1 MNDNR
6 TGRELVMTEVL
17 DGLVR
22 TRKAGTFSEDCLGL
36 AMGIFSRLQESG
48 VVTKGSFEDSVWTL
62 TNETDVCRLRFPDDE
77 EAYMAGAGIWTGV
90 PFREYVQ
97 ALKSF
102 LLLQTGS
109 VSLEGLRDQL
119 RELSLLTED
128 PDPLESGFAPS
139 QASLRLLGFLSGGG
153 PVRDHVS
160 SVLEDLIV
168 WKRRDHAR
176 RDLAGFSDYLRFD
189 RELDAFWK
197 SSTEEEKRRFFL
209 IRIWWRLT
217 CILPLRPTELLV
229 TPWDCIRQSDGQYF
243 LTIRRTKLK
252 KRKGSLGYRVVT
264 DYSASSYEVPSA
276 LAEEVLWYKS
286 AVTRALK
293 DGMGI
298 STGDD
303 DNDNDKDKDKD
314 TARFS
319 YLFGGSRPL
328 PYQDARLL
336 LRSFLGDVL
345 GWDDVSAIHLGD
357 TRHLAMIG
365 LIISGGSPVIC
376 RELAGHETVDIASHY
391 YTNTSRIVRSAS
403 YFFTRDRGKACS
415 LVSAPFRMPP
425 EGALLHPVPGGMCG
439 APQILS
445 GDISECM
452 RNIPAGGI
460 PGDCAGCPSFYPD
473 RDHLH
478 RAVSRSGDGI
488 PSDAP
493 FLFAMLDR
501 LRKGQGMDCS
511 FREALAR
518 ELESSGRYF
527 PVRMKDGKEYERT
540 ERTEKGTEDG
550 HGKKT

>member
-1 MNDNR
+1 MYDHG

-22 TRKAGTFSEDCLGL
+22 TRKAGTFSEEVLGQ
-36 AMGIFSRLQESG
+36 AEGIFRRLRERG
-48 VVTKGSFEDSVWTL
+48 VIRGGSFEDSVWAL
-62 TNETDVCRLRFPDDE
+62 TNETDVFRLRFPDDE
-77 EAYMAGAGIWTGV
+77 KAYLAGAGTWTGV
-90 PFREYVQ
+90 PFEGYVQ
-97 ALKSF
+97 AMKAF

-109 VSLEGLRDQL
+109 VSLQGLRDQL
-119 RELSLLTED
+119 HELSLLTMD
-128 PDPLESGFAPS
+128 PDPLESGFEPS
-139 QASLRLLGFLSGGG
+139 PASLRFLGFLSGGH

-160 SVLEDLIV
+160 SGLEDLIV
-168 WKRRDHAR
+168 WKRRGHAR
-176 RDLAGFSDYLRFD
+176 RDLAGLSDYLRFD
-189 RELDAFWK
+189 RELDAFWQG
-197 SSTEEEKRRFFL
+197 STLDEKLRWFL
-209 IRIWWRLT
+209 IRLWWELT
-217 CILPLRPTELLV
+217 CILPMRPTELLV
-229 TPWDCIRQSDGQYF
+229 TPWDCVRHSDGQYF

-264 DYSASSYEVPSA
+264 DYSACTYEVPAA
-276 LAEEVLWYKS
+276 LAEEILWYKVS
-286 AVTRALK
+286 VTAALK
-293 DGMGI
+293 GC
-298 STGDD
+298 S
-303 DNDNDKDKDKD
+303 DKDKDKD
-314 TARFS
+314 KDSSALCLS

-345 GWDDVSAIHLGD
+345 GWEDVSAIHLGD
-357 TRHLAMIG
+357 TRHLSMIG

-376 RELAGHETVDIASHY
+376 RELAGHESVDIASHY

-403 YFFTRDRGKACS
+403 YFFTRDRGKSCS

-425 EGALLHPVPGGMCG
+425 EGASLHPVPGGMCG
-439 APQILS
+439 APQVLS

-540 ERTEKGTEDG
+540 ERTEKGKEDG

>member
-1 MNDNR
+1 MNDRR
-6 TGRELVMTEVL
+6 TGRELVTTEVFV
-17 DGLVR
+17 GLVR
-22 TRKAGTFSEDCLGL
+22 SRRAGTFSGDCSGM
-36 AMGIFSRLQESG
+36 ARGIFSRLREKG
-48 VVTKGSFEDSVWTL
+48 VVTKGSFEDSAWTL
-62 TNETDVCRLRFPDDE
+62 TNETAVCRLRFPDDE
-77 EAYMAGAGIWTGV
+77 AAYTAGAGAWTGV
-90 PFREYVQ
+90 PFSEYVQ
-97 ALKSF
+97 AMKAF
-102 LLLQTGS
+102 LLLQAGS
-109 VSLEGLRDQL
+109 VSLQGLREQL
-119 RELSLLTED
+119 HELSILTAD
-128 PDPLESGFAPS
+128 PDPLESGFEPS
-139 QASLRLLGFLSGGG
+139 AASLRFLGFLSGGH

-160 SVLEDLIV
+160 SGLEDMIV
-168 WKRRDHAR
+168 WKRRGHAR
-176 RDLAGFSDYLRFD
+176 RDLAQFTVYLRFD

-197 SSTEEEKRRFFL
+197 SSTEEEKLRWFPVRF
-209 IRIWWRLT
+209 WWKLT

-229 TPWDCIRQSDGQYF
+229 TPWDCVRQSDGQYF

-286 AVTRALK
+286 AVTGALK
-293 DGMGI
+293 DGRD
-298 STGDD
+298 SSAGDD
-303 DNDNDKDKDKD
+303 DMDKN
-314 TARFS
+314 TACFS

>member
-264 DYSASSYEVPSA
+264 DYSACTYEVPAA
-276 LAEEVLWYKS
+276 LAEEILWYKVS
-286 AVTRALK
+286 VTAALK
-293 DGMGI
+293 GC
-298 STGDD
+298 S
-303 DNDNDKDKDKD
+303 DKDKDKD
-314 TARFS
+314 KDSSALCLS

-345 GWDDVSAIHLGD
+345 GWEDVSAIHLGD
-357 TRHLAMIG
+357 TRHLSMIG

-376 RELAGHETVDIASHY
+376 RELAGHESVDIASHY

-403 YFFTRDRGKACS
+403 YFFTRDRGKSCS
-415 LVSAPFRMPP
+415 LVSAPFRLPP
-425 EGALLHPVPGGMCG
+425 EGARLHPVPGGMCG
-439 APQILS
+439 APQVLS

-452 RNIPAGGI
+452 KNIPEGGS
-460 PGDCAGCPSFYPD
+460 PGDCAGCPRYYPD

-478 RAVSRSGDGI
+478 RVSSRSAEEV
-488 PSDAP
+488 PSDTP
-493 FLFAMLDR
+493 FLFSLLDR
-501 LRKGQGMDCS
+501 LRKEQGMDCT
-511 FREALAR
+511 FREALDR
-518 ELESSGRYF
+518 ELGSSARHF
-527 PVRMKDGKEYERT
+527 PVPDRNGEEYER
-540 ERTEKGTEDG
+540 KGPAPQEGKEDG
-550 HGKKT
+550 HGKKA

>member
-1 MNDNR
+1 MNDRR
-6 TGRELVMTEVL
+6 TGRELVTTEVFG
-17 DGLVR
+17 GLVR
-22 TRKAGTFSEDCLGL
+22 SRRAGTFSGDCPGM
-36 AMGIFSRLQESG
+36 ARGIFSRLRERG
-48 VVTKGSFEDSVWTL
+48 VVTKGSFEDSAWTL
-62 TNETDVCRLRFPDDE
+62 TNETAVCRLRFPDDE
-77 EAYMAGAGIWTGV
+77 AAYTAGAGAWTSV
-90 PFREYVQ
+90 PFSEYVQ
-97 ALKSF
+97 AMKAF
-102 LLLQTGS
+102 LLLQAGS
-109 VSLEGLRDQL
+109 VSLQGLREQL
-119 RELSLLTED
+119 HELSILTAD
-128 PDPLESGFAPS
+128 PDPLESGFEPS
-139 QASLRLLGFLSGGG
+139 AASLRFLGFLSGGH

-160 SVLEDLIV
+160 SGLEDMIV
-168 WKRRDHAR
+168 WKRRGHAR
-176 RDLAGFSDYLRFD
+176 RDLAQFTVYLRFD

-197 SSTEEEKRRFFL
+197 SSTDDEKLRWSL
-209 IRIWWRLT
+209 IRFWWKLT

-229 TPWDCIRQSDGQYF
+229 TPWDCVRQSDGQYF

-264 DYSASSYEVPSA
+264 DYSTSSYEVPSD

-286 AVTRALK
+286 AVTGALK
-293 DGMGI
+293 DGRD
-298 STGDD
+298 SSAGDD
-303 DNDNDKDKDKD
+303 DKDKN
-314 TARFS
+314 TACFS

-328 PYQDARLL
+328 PYQEARSL

-345 GWDDVSAIHLGD
+345 GWDDVSSIHLGD

-376 RELAGHETVDIASHY
+376 RQLAGHESVDIASHY
-391 YTNTSRIVRSAS
+391 YANTSSIVQSAS
-403 YFFTRDRGKACS
+403 SFFTRDRGKACS